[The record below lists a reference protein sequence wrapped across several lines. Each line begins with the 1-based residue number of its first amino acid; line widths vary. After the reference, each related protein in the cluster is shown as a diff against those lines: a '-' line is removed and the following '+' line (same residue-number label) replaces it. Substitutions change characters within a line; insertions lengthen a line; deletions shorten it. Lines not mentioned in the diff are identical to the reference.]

1 MTLRLRLTLFYTLLV
16 ALVLGASGL
25 GLYLLLRQSLHVS
38 LDRSLQETADLLSN
52 FMEREDGVL
61 EFDIEEDG
69 FPRLP
74 TGLVALLTGPE
85 GEPLDNLGRVPEAL
99 PALPVGVSSWHNW
112 RIFVRPLSGE
122 TLVVLRDAAFV
133 ANSLQSFTRSFFL
146 LAPVVLSLAFVLG
159 YLLAARALRPVD
171 RLTRAA
177 YALARQ
183 RAWREVLPEPAP
195 KDELWR
201 LARAVN
207 SLLQALGE
215 VIEAERRFTSDA
227 AHELR
232 VPLTVLQG
240 RLEQALERARDAG
253 SREALEKAAAAGD
266 DLLGLTE
273 TLLLLARTEA
283 GQGMEGRRVALDEIA
298 FDAAEM
304 LRPLFGEKGLAL
316 ELELPDDPLWVLGD
330 RVSLGLLVRN
340 LLENALKFTPGGGVR
355 LEVGRD
361 RERVRLV
368 VSDTGP
374 GFPDEALPQVFERFY
389 QADVAHR
396 QTGSGLGLTL
406 AQSVARWHGGEL
418 RAANRPEGGA
428 KLTLYLSLAAG

>member
-16 ALVLGASGL
+16 TLVLGVSGL
-25 GLYLLLRQSLHVS
+25 GLYLLLRQSLYLG
-38 LDRSLQETADLLSN
+38 LDRSLEETADLLSN

-85 GEPLDNLGRVPEAL
+85 GERLDNLGRVPGEL
-99 PALPVGVSSWHNW
+99 PAPSAGVSSWRDW
-112 RIFVRPLSGE
+112 RVFVRPLSGE
-122 TLVVLRDAAFV
+122 SLVVLRDAAFV
-133 ANSLQSFTRSFFL
+133 TDSLRGFTKSFFL
-146 LAPVVLSLAFVLG
+146 LAPVVTVLAFALG

-183 RAWREVLPEPAP
+183 RAWRETLPEPASR
-195 KDELWR
+195 DELWR

-207 SLLQALGE
+207 ALLQALGE
-215 VIEAERRFTSDA
+215 TIEAERRFTADA

-240 RLEQALERARDAG
+240 RLEQALERTRDAG
-253 SREALEKAAAAGD
+253 SREALAKAAAASD
-266 DLLGLTE
+266 DLLALTE

-283 GQGMEGRRVALDEIA
+283 GQGLEWQRVALDEVA

-304 LRPLFGEKGLAL
+304 LRPLFGEKGLSL

-340 LLENALKFTPGGGVR
+340 LLDNALKFTPGGGVR
-355 LEVGRD
+355 LVVGRD
-361 RERVRLV
+361 REWVRLV

-389 QADVAHR
+389 QADVAYR
-396 QTGSGLGLTL
+396 RTGSGLGLTL
-406 AQSVARWHGGEL
+406 ARSVARWHGGEL
-418 RAANRPEGGA
+418 RAANRAEGGA
-428 KLTLYLSLAAG
+428 KMTLCLPSAG